1 MLTGTHNADIMELI
15 GNDATCYTIK
25 RLYNKENELSVV
37 QVLDERGRIYKCL
50 FYDEGKRLSSV
61 CVYNSESGKELMNIT
76 YRKDGKTIS
85 SVREYNSDTNQLL
98 SVTFYKEDGKSPS
111 SIIEY
116 DDYGQEAQFSL
127 FCDNGEVIT
136 QAI

>member
-1 MLTGTHNADIMELI
+1 MQIGTNNADIMEFI
-15 GNDATCYTIK
+15 GNDANCYTIK
-25 RLYNKENELSVV
+25 RFYNKDNDLSVV
-37 QVLDERGRIYKCL
+37 QVLNEKGRIYKCL
-50 FYDEGKRLSSV
+50 FYDDAKRLSNV

-85 SVREYNSDTNQLL
+85 SVREYDSDTNQLL

-111 SIIEY
+111 SIVEY
-116 DDYGQEAQFSL
+116 DDFGQEAQFSL
-127 FCDNGEVIT
+127 FCDDGEVIT